1 MVAVEFVASKV
12 PDQLEWYRKLQST
25 AWAMIKEGFS
35 EKVITPGE
43 TTTEVTALYPTLP
56 GAMLSLCLYSFRGIL
71 RK

>member
-43 TTTEVTALYPTLP
+43 TTTEVTALYPTIP
-56 GAMLSLCLYSFRGIL
+56 GAHAFISLL
-71 RK
+71 